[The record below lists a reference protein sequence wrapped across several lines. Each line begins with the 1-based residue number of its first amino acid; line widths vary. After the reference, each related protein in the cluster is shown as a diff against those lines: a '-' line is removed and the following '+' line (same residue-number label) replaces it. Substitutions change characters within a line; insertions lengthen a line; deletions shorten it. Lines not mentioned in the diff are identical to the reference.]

1 VQVRRFY
8 VGAWQISTLCCA
20 QTRWQSWWAELTGLL
35 ATAPKLLQWKGN
47 RVQVQVTHR
56 CAGQCWAWSL
66 TIRMA
71 FKRGQVLDL
80 PDEMALR
87 MIKQGQVQSNWRDE
101 PGPPYVA
108 GYID

>member
-1 VQVRRFY
+1 
-8 VGAWQISTLCCA
+8 
-20 QTRWQSWWAELTGLL
+20 
-35 ATAPKLLQWKGN
+35 
-47 RVQVQVTHR
+47 
-56 CAGQCWAWSL
+56 
-66 TIRMA
+66 MA